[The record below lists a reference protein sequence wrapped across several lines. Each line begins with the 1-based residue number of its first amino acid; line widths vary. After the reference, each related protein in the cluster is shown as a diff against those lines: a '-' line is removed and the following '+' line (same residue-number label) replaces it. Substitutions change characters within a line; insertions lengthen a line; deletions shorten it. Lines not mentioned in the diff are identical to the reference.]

1 MKNCLGRGGF
11 LKTCACVAV
20 MMLSVIA
27 WGNCNADKIEKF
39 RMRAAFLDLGRQM
52 ETVDFIKDYVDFIAD
67 SGLNALCLYFE
78 GRLKTP
84 TTQALPDAGSY
95 SREDVSAISA
105 KARARGVELIP
116 ALEVLGHAEHF
127 FRDGK
132 LRHLSEERDGD
143 GRWGGKAA
151 CGTFCPSSPES
162 RAFIARF
169 LSEAAAMF
177 PDSRLVMVGLDEP
190 WNMGFCKLC
199 RERRRTEGF
208 GGIFARHVDFV
219 HDVLAKAGKTMY
231 MFDDFYEFFPERL
244 AECPK
249 DVWMSS
255 WTYDRDVSRWG
266 HRGHF
271 AQRIRI
277 DFLRRYRELGIKSVP
292 ACSTWFDYHNIR
304 TLSEYAEAAGC
315 EGMTFT
321 HWGVDDRLY
330 GQYAPVVAAAGAYW
344 SSPDSFVASD
354 FARTGLERVFPK
366 LSAAEVDAIAP
377 ALHIRLYMPQTS
389 VEGTLN
395 LAPRPDLMIAME
407 AAIAAFM
414 RSAYAPGEAVAPRAM
429 SPEALADD
437 FVCQLRLAVAREKL
451 RLIGPE
457 LASPRRES
465 SRVATARADLERVRA
480 DLSSVAARRRMQ
492 HAVWRKGCYPDEMAR
507 HVEKSIAL
515 CDRLSAMPESPA
527 EDEWWLEIGLSMPE
541 YHMSPRWIVKAEK
554 DGEWRVIADG
564 RWKAE
569 MRDWANFEHVVPF
582 KMDWR
587 PKRLRVEYR
596 GYGPC
601 SMNCVAL
608 FNRDVRLVPKAIA
621 GTEGL
626 VRNPEN
632 LLVDNWKPASFG
644 WPDTMEVFH
653 NPELGG
659 VVSAVELELR
669 GGTGRQ

>member
-1 MKNCLGRGGF
+1 MKKSILVV
-11 LKTCACVAV
+11 LAAVAV
-20 MMLSVIA
+20 AVCDARDL
-27 WGNCNADKIEKF
+27 ERF
-39 RMRAAFLDLGRQM
+39 RMKASFLDLGRQM
-52 ETVDFIKDYVDFIAD
+52 ETVDFIKDYIDFVAD
-67 SGLNALCLYFE
+67 SGLNTLCLYFE

-84 TTQALPDAGSY
+84 TTQALPDEESY
-95 SREDVSAISA
+95 SQEDVAAISA
-105 KARARGVELIP
+105 KARARGVEIVP

-143 GRWGGKAA
+143 GRWGGKAT
-151 CGTFCPSSPES
+151 CWTFCPSSPEA
-162 RAFIARF
+162 REFIGRF
-169 LSEAAAMF
+169 LSEASAMF

-199 RERRRTEGF
+199 RERRKTEGF

-219 HDVLAKAGKTMY
+219 HGVLAKAGKTMY
-231 MFDDFYEFFPERL
+231 MFDDFYEFFPERI

-255 WTYDRDVSRWG
+255 WVYERDVSRWG

-277 DFLRRYRELGIKSVP
+277 DFLRRYRELGIKAVP

-304 TLSEYAEAAGC
+304 ALSEYALAAGC

-321 HWGVDDRLY
+321 HWGVDDRFY

-344 SSPDSFVASD
+344 NNPDAFIAGD
-354 FARTGLERVFPK
+354 FARIGLERVFPK
-366 LSAAEVDAIAP
+366 LTDSEKDAIAP
-377 ALHIRLYMPQTS
+377 AMHMRMYMPQKNI
-389 VEGTLN
+389 EATLN
-395 LAPRPDLMIAME
+395 LDPRPDRMIAME

-414 RSAYAPGEAVAPRAM
+414 RSAYAPGEEVASRAL

-457 LASPRRES
+457 IASPRRES
-465 SRVATARADLERVRA
+465 SRVATARVDLERVRA
-480 DLSSVAARRRMQ
+480 ELAGVAARRRKQ
-492 HAVWRKGCYPDEMAR
+492 HLAWRRGCAPDNVAR
-507 HVEKSIAL
+507 HVEKSVAL
-515 CDRLSAMPESPA
+515 CDKLLAMPERPA
-527 EDEWWLEIGLSMPE
+527 EDEWWVEIGLSMPE
-541 YHMSPRWIVKAEK
+541 FHMSPHWILKAERN
-554 DGEWRVIADG
+554 GEWRVIADG

-569 MRDWANFEHVVPF
+569 MMDWANFEHVVPI
-582 KMDWR
+582 KMDWK
-587 PKRLRVEYR
+587 PGRLRIEYCGR
-596 GYGPC
+596 GPC
-601 SMNCVAL
+601 SMNYVAL
-608 FNRDVRLVPKAIA
+608 WNRDTRLVPKSISKI
-621 GTEGL
+621 EGL

-632 LLVDNWKPASFG
+632 LLVDNWKPAAFG

-653 NPELGG
+653 HPELGE
-659 VVSAVELELR
+659 VVSSVEVDLAR
-669 GGTGRQ
+669 P